1 MNKGRL
7 IDNFIDDSEEE
18 DIELEDLY
26 INNTE
31 KEEIARYKDKNDLKN
46 ADKFQSQMEK
56 YKHKKISYNEWK
68 DKQDEENDEV
78 EEDEEIVESLENE
91 EVDISDD
98 QEGVDEAVE
107 DSAKVIDADEYEK
120 TKTQLD
126 EEDKEYLQTITKHTT
141 SEIQKG
147 KNVQS
152 QKILFESF
160 IGIRI
165 YLQKIL
171 SVVNLLPQG
180 ESLAKFLDN
189 KSLQNYKE
197 TVNSF
202 CKLLSSFIKIQK
214 SILKKTN
221 FYSKIDNYLFD
232 EINEALNNI
241 SEQSV
246 DDLENPFNNLQQ
258 SIRQI
263 CEKIINIWYRKTLTY
278 TYKSNTK
285 LMRILNNNFCEHIK
299 TNINNNFEN
308 FRNNSRK
315 KNPNEQILGK
325 KTASFAKETDKQI
338 FNDAD
343 FYNYLL
349 KEFVSN
355 KQDED
360 TADNNNRYDLTLQYV
375 LNRNKNKKSK
385 NVDTKASKNRKIRY
399 DKHEKLVNFMVPL
412 VNHNINSGRDEI
424 IKSIFGLNKVRN
436 NANVEYLED
445 NDIEII

>member
-147 KNVQS
+147 K
-152 QKILFESF
+152 K
-160 IGIRI
+160 
-165 YLQKIL
+165 
-171 SVVNLLPQG
+171 
-180 ESLAKFLDN
+180 
-189 KSLQNYKE
+189 
-197 TVNSF
+197 
-202 CKLLSSFIKIQK
+202 C
-214 SILKKTN
+214 
-221 FYSKIDNYLFD
+221 
-232 EINEALNNI
+232 
-241 SEQSV
+241 SE
-246 DDLENPFNNLQQ
+246 P
-258 SIRQI
+258 
-263 CEKIINIWYRKTLTY
+263 
-278 TYKSNTK
+278 
-285 LMRILNNNFCEHIK
+285 
-299 TNINNNFEN
+299 
-308 FRNNSRK
+308 
-315 KNPNEQILGK
+315 
-325 KTASFAKETDKQI
+325 
-338 FNDAD
+338 
-343 FYNYLL
+343 
-349 KEFVSN
+349 
-355 KQDED
+355 ED
-360 TADNNNRYDLTLQYV
+360 PV
-375 LNRNKNKKSK
+375 
-385 NVDTKASKNRKIRY
+385 
-399 DKHEKLVNFMVPL
+399 
-412 VNHNINSGRDEI
+412 
-424 IKSIFGLNKVRN
+424 
-436 NANVEYLED
+436 
-445 NDIEII
+445 